1 MADENPQGA
10 RRSKRMRQEMPSS
23 LRDNTAEKFPAA
35 GRGRVPGCEHSVTD
49 KLESCGCCRDYCDAV
64 DAIADAAPAMQ
75 LPPVASTTAS
85 SDRDAVQHAMRQEMQ
100 SGLPPAKAPRVLRP
114 VMRQE
119 MQSGLPPAK
128 APRVLRPVPTPARG
142 SRSSQ
147 AAAQQRAHTIVSA
160 RQPETAEKI
169 DDVSKHPQAE
179 EDEDE
184 NSARQPETA
193 KKIDDVP
200 EHPRAEED
208 EDENS
213 EEDEDFYD
221 YPLDPMDDVPKF
233 EGDMHMMTLGIQ
245 TPSLLRRFR
254 RYEAFMNQ
262 PTASRYGYVLTCGHG
277 RNEHVKAC
285 RVCHDHIA
293 ASAWLADL
301 YGRSRRAAQSQGIAE
316 PLERRS

>member
-49 KLESCGCCRDYCDAV
+49 KLESCGCCRDCRDAV

-85 SDRDAVQHAMRQEMQ
+85 SDRGAVQHA
-100 SGLPPAKAPRVLRP
+100 
-114 VMRQE
+114 MRQE

-147 AAAQQRAHTIVSA
+147 AAAQQRAHTIASA

-193 KKIDDVP
+193 KKIDDVS

-213 EEDEDFYD
+213 EEDEDFDD
-221 YPLDPMDDVPKF
+221 YPLDPFADMDKF